1 MLGVSSRLSPVPTQ
15 ESGHFLSSAS
25 SVFLY
30 SGLLSV
36 RPGVYPH
43 TWTGGRAE
51 SPRLCPSL
59 VGECSLSPAVEE
71 PAHQPVDSAT
81 TAMTHGLHLPCLK
94 KPLCGPRCFHLTPGN
109 DFHLLAM
116 SLQALKAVFQS
127 RIPGVPYSW
136 TFWLAPSSSRHIAG
150 SLLSKSA
157 FSEGNCGYLSKMPLS
172 LPLSCDCRK
181 GWIFLLAWTQPSLP
195 PSLRT
200 AMHDGRGWSL
210 WNAMHL
216 I

>member
-1 MLGVSSRLSPVPTQ
+1 MSILTHGLGAELSHHGYVLPWSGNVHSRQLLKSRLT
-15 ESGHFLSSAS
+15 
-25 SVFLY
+25 
-30 SGLLSV
+30 
-36 RPGVYPH
+36 
-43 TWTGGRAE
+43 
-51 SPRLCPSL
+51 SL
-59 VGECSLSPAVEE
+59 
-71 PAHQPVDSAT
+71 VDSAT

-127 RIPGVPYSW
+127 RIPGVPHSW
-136 TFWLAPSSSRHIAG
+136 TFWLAPSSSHHIAG

-157 FSEGNCGYLSKMPLS
+157 FSEGNCGCLSKMPLS

-210 WNAMHL
+210 WNTMYL
-216 I
+216 T